1 MKISSLSGKFL
12 ATVVPTFLIAFI
24 TFVGAYEW
32 VRYHDAHDD
41 LTRHINRLAASQS
54 IILAEPVAA
63 KDKERLGL
71 LLATVISDGDLIG
84 ISVFDENGD
93 VLDSFG
99 TLTSPTKDLNKRIS
113 INFADD
119 QGFRKVG
126 ELLMVMTISRIVN
139 ETRTRLLYDGILA
152 LALLI
157 SGIFAA
163 VFAHQRIVVQPLS
176 KLLAAIKDTR
186 GGAREVVDWSAND
199 EIGTLIS
206 NYNEM
211 QGRLSNHEA
220 DLQEIQNQLERRI
233 EERTRDLVMAREAA
247 EAANQA
253 KTQFLTSMSHELRTP
268 MNAILGF
275 TQLIQRDPMVA
286 DNARI
291 ERSLKTIHSSG
302 QHLMALID
310 QVLNL
315 NKLESENDDTMIVAL
330 EPLLAI
336 EEGADLL
343 APLAEARQI
352 AIEIDSDI
360 HAAGRLLADTLQ
372 FKQVVLNL
380 LSNAVKYN
388 RREGKVVVRADR
400 SGKFVRISV
409 ADTGHGIPSEMFE
422 NIFKPFNR
430 LGREAGNIEGSGVGL
445 TLTRKM
451 VEKMQG
457 EIGFESAEGEGST
470 FWVLLPS
477 VAEPQSEGRV

>member
-24 TFVGAYEW
+24 TLVGAYEW

-54 IILAEPVAA
+54 LILAEPVAA

-71 LLATVISDGDLIG
+71 LLATVISDRDLIG

-163 VFAHQRIVVQPLS
+163 VFAHQRIVVQPLY
-176 KLLAAIKDTR
+176 KLLTAIKDTR

-233 EERTRDLVMAREAA
+233 
-247 EAANQA
+247 
-253 KTQFLTSMSHELRTP
+253 
-268 MNAILGF
+268 
-275 TQLIQRDPMVA
+275 
-286 DNARI
+286 
-291 ERSLKTIHSSG
+291 
-302 QHLMALID
+302 
-310 QVLNL
+310 
-315 NKLESENDDTMIVAL
+315 
-330 EPLLAI
+330 
-336 EEGADLL
+336 
-343 APLAEARQI
+343 
-352 AIEIDSDI
+352 
-360 HAAGRLLADTLQ
+360 
-372 FKQVVLNL
+372 
-380 LSNAVKYN
+380 
-388 RREGKVVVRADR
+388 
-400 SGKFVRISV
+400 
-409 ADTGHGIPSEMFE
+409 
-422 NIFKPFNR
+422 
-430 LGREAGNIEGSGVGL
+430 
-445 TLTRKM
+445 
-451 VEKMQG
+451 
-457 EIGFESAEGEGST
+457 
-470 FWVLLPS
+470 
-477 VAEPQSEGRV
+477 

>member
-1 MKISSLSGKFL
+1 M
-12 ATVVPTFLIAFI
+12 
-24 TFVGAYEW
+24 
-32 VRYHDAHDD
+32 
-41 LTRHINRLAASQS
+41 
-54 IILAEPVAA
+54 
-63 KDKERLGL
+63 
-71 LLATVISDGDLIG
+71 
-84 ISVFDENGD
+84 
-93 VLDSFG
+93 
-99 TLTSPTKDLNKRIS
+99 
-113 INFADD
+113 
-119 QGFRKVG
+119 
-126 ELLMVMTISRIVN
+126 
-139 ETRTRLLYDGILA
+139 
-152 LALLI
+152 
-157 SGIFAA
+157 
-163 VFAHQRIVVQPLS
+163 
-176 KLLAAIKDTR
+176 
-186 GGAREVVDWSAND
+186 
-199 EIGTLIS
+199 
-206 NYNEM
+206 
-211 QGRLSNHEA
+211 
-220 DLQEIQNQLERRI
+220 ERRI

-409 ADTGHGIPSEMFE
+409 VDTGHGIPSEMFE

-451 VEKMQG
+451 VEKIQG

-477 VAEPQSEGRV
+477 VAEPQSEGRG